1 MSKDQR
7 DVSHIDK
14 GEINEL
20 ADWLDKKAN
29 VALTDYY
36 GRHLRNASIML
47 RQQAQEIAVFKGQES
62 NYLEMIDDRDIQ
74 IAKLK
79 EALQDCTCQGGHSEA
94 YLKAKGK
101 L

>member
-1 MSKDQR
+1 MEWTSNKLANALKNWSGNRDQ
-7 DVSHIDK
+7 
-14 GEINEL
+14 L
-20 ADWLDKKAN
+20 WAAAN
-29 VALTDYY
+29 
-36 GRHLRNASIML
+36 ML
-47 RQQAQEIAVFKGQES
+47 QDQAQEIAVFKGQES

-79 EALQDCTCQGGHSEA
+79 EALEDCTCQGGHSEA

>member
-1 MSKDQR
+1 MTA
-7 DVSHIDK
+7 
-14 GEINEL
+14 NEL

-36 GRHLRNASIML
+36 GKHLRNASIML
-47 RQQAQEIAVFKGQES
+47 RQQTQEIQ
-62 NYLEMIDDRDIQ
+62 Q
-74 IAKLK
+74 LK